1 MKKGIQTALILAGGD
16 GDRFAPLEQKV
27 RYRFNGKTVLQHI
40 VEAVA
45 EYAKQV
51 VVVTNE
57 VNMGLIKSDLG
68 TDAIEYVV
76 QTKDDGGM
84 ADAVLA
90 AEKYINGDVI
100 IFNGN
105 DLLDFSLIPSLV
117 EQTKKEGT
125 LLGLVAKHETRYLP
139 TGYVRFVDNK
149 AVEIVEK
156 PARENA
162 PSEYVRLVVDYFPTG
177 ASFLTELKK
186 LSATDDQYEKAM
198 SALMKQKPATCLKYT
213 GDWSTLK
220 YSWHVLAMQ
229 DYVFEHTT
237 GKRSEDLSIHP
248 SSIIEGNISIGK
260 NVYIGAFV
268 KIMGPC
274 FIGDNVI
281 IGDHSLVRGST
292 ICDNVIVGSG
302 CEVARSYLGMGVML
316 HRNYVGDS
324 VLGPEVTMG
333 AGAVTANF
341 RFDKKTVR
349 TPIKGTLVDSGN
361 IKFGLIAGAR
371 TRIGVNTT
379 TYPGVKLAPD
389 TVVLPGEVITKDK

>member
-1 MKKGIQTALILAGGD
+1 MKKQVQTALILAGGD

-40 VEAVA
+40 VGAVSQYA
-45 EYAKQV
+45 EEV

-57 VNMGLIKSDLG
+57 INMGLIQADL
-68 TDAIEYVV
+68 ASESVSYVV
-76 QTKDDGGM
+76 QTKDAGGM

-90 AEKYINGDVI
+90 AEKYMDGDVI

-105 DLLDFSLIPSLV
+105 DLIDFSLIPSLI
-117 EQTKKEGT
+117 EQTKKENS
-125 LLGLVAKHETRYLP
+125 LLGLVAKHEVRYLP
-139 TGYVRFVDNK
+139 TGYVRFMDGK
-149 AVEIVEK
+149 AVAIVEK
-156 PARENA
+156 PAREDV

-177 ASFLTELKK
+177 TSFITELKA
-186 LSATDDQYEKAM
+186 LPATDDQYERAM
-198 SALMKQKPATCLKYT
+198 SALMKQRPATCLKYD

-229 DYVFEHTT
+229 DYLFTH
-237 GKRSEDLSIHP
+237 DLKKVDGEVTIHP
-248 SSIIEGNISIGK
+248 TSVIEGTVSMGK

-268 KIMGPC
+268 KIVGPC

-292 ICDNVIVGSG
+292 LADNVVVGSG

-349 TPIKGTLVDSGN
+349 TPVKGALVDSGN

-371 TRIGVNTT
+371 TKIGVNVT
-379 TYPGVKLAPD
+379 TYPGVKLHPD
-389 TVVLPGEVITKDK
+389 TVVLPGEVVAKDK

>member
-1 MKKGIQTALILAGGD
+1 MKKRIQTALILAGGD

-40 VEAVA
+40 VGAVA
-45 EYAKQV
+45 QYAEQV

-57 VNMGLIKSDLG
+57 INIGLIKSDL
-68 TDAIEYVV
+68 APNEIVYVL

-90 AEKYINGDVI
+90 AEKYMNGDVI

-105 DLLDFSLIPSLV
+105 DLIDFSIVPSLV

-125 LLGLVAKHETRYLP
+125 MLGLVAKHETRYLP
-139 TGYVRFVDNK
+139 TGYVRFVDEK

-156 PARENA
+156 PAREDV
-162 PSEYVRLVVDYFPTG
+162 PSEYVRLVVDYFPMGT
-177 ASFLTELKK
+177 SFVTELKA
-186 LSATDDQYEKAM
+186 LPSTDDQYEKAM
-198 SALMKQKPATCLKYT
+198 SALMQKKPATCLKYT

-229 DYVFEHTT
+229 DYVFEHDIQ
-237 GKRSEDLSIHP
+237 KRSEDVTIHP
-248 SSIIEGNISIGK
+248 SSVIEGNVSIGK

-268 KIMGPC
+268 KIVGPC

-292 ICDNVIVGSG
+292 LCNSVIVGSG

-324 VLGPEVTMG
+324 VLGPETTMG

-349 TPIKGTLVDSGN
+349 TPIKGKLVDSGN
-361 IKFGLIAGAR
+361 IKFGLIAGAH
-371 TRIGVNTT
+371 TKIGVNTT
-379 TYPGVKLAPD
+379 TYPGIKLSSG
-389 TVVLPGEVITKDK
+389 TIVLPGEVVTKDK

>member
-1 MKKGIQTALILAGGD
+1 MKKQVQTALILAGGD

-40 VEAVA
+40 VGAVA
-45 EYAKQV
+45 EYAQQV

-57 VNMGLIKSDLG
+57 TNMGLIRSDLAE
-68 TDAIEYVV
+68 TEVSYVV
-76 QTKDDGGM
+76 QTKDEGGM

-90 AEKYINGDVI
+90 AEEYMKNDVI

-105 DLLDFSLIPSLV
+105 DLIDFSLIPSLI
-117 EQTKKEGT
+117 EQTKKEDS
-125 LLGLVAKHETRYLP
+125 LLGLVAKHEVRYLP
-139 TGYVRFVDNK
+139 TGYVRFKDGK

-156 PARENA
+156 PARQDV

-177 ASFLTELKK
+177 SLFITELKA
-186 LSATDDQYEKAM
+186 LPATDDQYERAM
-198 SALMKQKPATCLKYT
+198 SALMKRKPATCWKYE

-220 YSWHVLAMQ
+220 YSWHVLSMQ
-229 DYVFEHTT
+229 DYVFKHDLKKGN
-237 GKRSEDLSIHP
+237 GKATIHP
-248 SSIIEGNISIGK
+248 SSVIEGNVSLGK

-268 KIMGPC
+268 KIVGPC

-281 IGDHSLVRGST
+281 VGDHSLVRGST
-292 ICDNVIVGSG
+292 LSDNVIVGSG

-324 VLGPEVTMG
+324 VLGPETTMG

-341 RFDKKTVR
+341 RFDQKTVR
-349 TPIKGTLVDSGN
+349 TPIKGALVDSGN

-371 TRIGVNTT
+371 TKIGVNTA
-379 TYPGVKLAPD
+379 TYPGVKLAAD
-389 TVVLPGEVITKDK
+389 TVILPGETVTKDR

>member
-1 MKKGIQTALILAGGD
+1 MEKQVQTALILAGGD
-16 GDRFAPLEQKV
+16 GDRFSPLEQKV

-40 VEAVA
+40 VGAVA
-45 EYAKQV
+45 KYAKQV

-68 TDAIEYVV
+68 SSSIEYVV

-90 AEKYINGDVI
+90 AEKYMDGDVI

-117 EQTKKEGT
+117 SQTKKEGS
-125 LLGLVAKHETRYLP
+125 LLGLVAKHEIRYLP
-139 TGYVRFVDNK
+139 TGYVKFVDDK
-149 AVEIVEK
+149 AVAIVEK
-156 PARENA
+156 PAREDV

-177 ASFLTELKK
+177 SSFIAELKA
-186 LSATDDQYEKAM
+186 LPATDDQYERAM
-198 SALMKQKPATCLKYT
+198 SALMKRKPATCLKYT

-237 GKRSEDLSIHP
+237 GKKSADVSIHP
-248 SSIIEGNISIGK
+248 SSIIEGNVTIGK

-268 KIMGPC
+268 KIAGPC

-292 ICDNVIVGSG
+292 LCDNVIVGSG

-349 TPIKGTLVDSGN
+349 TPIKGALVDSGN
-361 IKFGLIAGAR
+361 IKFGLIAGAH
-371 TRIGVNTT
+371 TKIGVNTT
-379 TYPGVKLAPD
+379 TYPGVKLSSG
-389 TVVLPGEVITKDK
+389 TVVLPGEVVTKDK